1 MTTQKIA
8 GPLNKLRKSTRV
20 LNFST
25 RIEYMY
31 VKIYWCARFLEV
43 GLNYFIFIWY
53 ALMGEGT
60 DCSEASEQSV
70 PPKFAVTLSLLT

>member
-1 MTTQKIA
+1 
-8 GPLNKLRKSTRV
+8 
-20 LNFST
+20 
-25 RIEYMY
+25 MY
-31 VKIYWCARFLEV
+31 VKICWGARFLEV
-43 GLNYFIFIWY
+43 GLIFYSIFIWY